1 MEIND
6 IIDENTL
13 IEIKNFTLKDDD
25 INKLLEN
32 ITLNDNILNISDISD
47 IDEEIYISDIDE
59 KIEEDIKME

>member
-47 IDEEIYISDIDE
+47 IDEDIYISDIDE